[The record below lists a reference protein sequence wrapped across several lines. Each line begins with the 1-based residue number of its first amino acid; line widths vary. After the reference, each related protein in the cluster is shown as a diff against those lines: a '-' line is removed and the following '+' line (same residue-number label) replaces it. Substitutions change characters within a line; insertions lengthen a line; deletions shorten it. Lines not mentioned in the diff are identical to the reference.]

1 MQHVL
6 ELIPWFSLAETASRH
21 AGHASISAIARSPSV
36 AFVCGILYLGLDFKL
51 CSGSRIFP
59 VNRLGIIFQTFAN
72 WNEFHC
78 CMFSLD
84 SRLFTLVHFHHF
96 LGSYLLVHAL
106 FYYPAGSQKYLMTHV
121 RFPGD

>member
-1 MQHVL
+1 MHRFLQLPEV
-6 ELIPWFSLAETASRH
+6 PWWHL
-21 AGHASISAIARSPSV
+21 
-36 AFVCGILYLGLDFKL
+36 FVESYTWIYLGLDFKL

-59 VNRLGIIFQTFAN
+59 INRLGIIFQTFAN

-96 LGSYLLVHAL
+96 LGSHLLVHAL
-106 FYYPAGSQKYLMTHV
+106 FYYTAGFQKYLMTHA